1 MENINEIS
9 KVVTSPVGKL
19 SLIDIEKA
27 EVMLLQLAKLIQTLV
42 LFLQF
47 LYVK

>member
-9 KVVTSPVGKL
+9 KLLSSPVGKL

-27 EVMLLQLAKLIQTLV
+27 EVMLLQLAKLLQTNRLV
-42 LFLQF
+42 L
-47 LYVK
+47 